1 VGDDSTLIGSHQ
13 EAGGDAQRAPSDGED
28 AQRASPG
35 DGAPVDGGPEHPEEM
50 LPNVMRE
57 EDVNA
62 ETETA
67 TGDVG
72 EVVGEAEKNVGS
84 DQQVQHLSHFFVH
97 ISHFLFFLSQSFFT
111 LPLHQVPRSSA
122 GDTTD
127 VMGEVM
133 VEAEKYSAAEQ

>member
-84 DQQVQHLSHFFVH
+84 DQQVQHLSHFLF
-97 ISHFLFFLSQSFFT
+97 ISTISYFFYLNHFLHCPSIRFLEAVLAT
-111 LPLHQVPRSSA
+111 LLMLWER
-122 GDTTD
+122 
-127 VMGEVM
+127 
-133 VEAEKYSAAEQ
+133 